1 MGSVRN
7 IGRSALIIALSVCAC
22 GAGAEPR
29 EVLLVT
35 ELHEPILVPLS
46 GTEDSREKADDPTAR
61 FSLAI
66 AQALAS
72 DRRKMDQACRSGA
85 PKLADRSASFD
96 WQANCLYRRR

>member
-1 MGSVRN
+1 MGFVRN

-22 GAGAEPR
+22 GAAAEPR

-46 GTEDSREKADDPTAR
+46 GTADSREKADDPIAS

-66 AQALAS
+66 AQALQS
-72 DRRKMDQACRSGA
+72 DRRAMDQACRSGT
-85 PKLADRSASFD
+85 PKLTNRSASFD

>member
-1 MGSVRN
+1 MGFVRN
-7 IGRSALIIALSVCAC
+7 IGRSALTIALSACAC

-46 GTEDSREKADDPTAR
+46 GIEDSREKADDPTAR

-72 DRRKMDQACRSGA
+72 DRRTMDQACRSGA
-85 PKLADRSASFD
+85 PKLADHSASFD

>member
-1 MGSVRN
+1 MGFVRN

-22 GAGAEPR
+22 GAAAEPR

-46 GTEDSREKADDPTAR
+46 GTADSREKADDPIAS

-66 AQALAS
+66 AQALQS
-72 DRRKMDQACRSGA
+72 DRRAMDQACRSGA
-85 PKLADRSASFD
+85 PKLTNRSASFD